1 MIILK
6 VYTLLKIFEKRIK
19 NEQYRPQIYHI
30 RPSNSEKI
38 RKIKC
43 NLYWSSVCRNGF
55 KFISMVFSNFKN
67 PMIGWYFSYI
77 RSKESRYFH
86 RSHIGQSEFSN
97 KPMLVKVDFLT
108 SRIGLFWTKFKIRA
122 MRMPRY
128 NFYFG
133 AIYFN
138 KLQFWCCLCC
148 NSFNSVLFQ
157 DLQSKFKLNLN
168 SDLFELFV
176 KNCIKNVSYYLSNA
190 LWFKSNECV

>member
-1 MIILK
+1 MLLNVLGLIRCALLTSS
-6 VYTLLKIFEKRIK
+6 TLLKIFEKRIK
-19 NEQYRPQIYHI
+19 NEQHRPQIYHI

-38 RKIKC
+38 GKIKC

-55 KFISMVFSNFKN
+55 KFISMVFSIFKN

-77 RSKESRYFH
+77 GSKESRYFH
-86 RSHIGQSEFSN
+86 RSHIGQSGFSN
-97 KPMLVKVDFLT
+97 KPMLVKVEFLT

-138 KLQFWCCLCC
+138 
-148 NSFNSVLFQ
+148 NSNSGACSLYSVDVVQL
-157 DLQSKFKLNLN
+157 SVVSRICRRN
-168 SDLFELFV
+168 S
-176 KNCIKNVSYYLSNA
+176 NWI
-190 LWFKSNECV
+190 